1 MPAKQKPE
9 APDASHEPKP
19 VTAFFNRIGRATSR
33 VTGRPVVTVGA
44 VMLIVVWLAV
54 GPIFA
59 FSDTWQLI
67 MNTITSIVTFLMVF
81 LMQSTQTRDTAA
93 LQLKLDE
100 LIRAVDGAENKTI
113 ALDDADEDELTAAH
127 EKYKRIAEGADVPAR
142 KSPTRGA

>member
-1 MPAKQKPE
+1 MPAQQKSTAPE
-9 APDASHEPKP
+9 AAREAKP

-44 VMLIVVWLAV
+44 VLLIVVWLAV

-100 LIRAVDGAENKTI
+100 LIRAVDGAENKTM
-113 ALDDADEDELTAAH
+113 ALDDADEDELNAAH
-127 EKYKRIAEGADVPAR
+127 EKYKRIAEGADDPAV
-142 KSPTRGA
+142 KSLTTEA

>member
-1 MPAKQKPE
+1 MPGKQKSTDPE
-9 APDASHEPKP
+9 AVAEAKP
-19 VTAFFNRIGRATSR
+19 VTAFFNRVGRATSR

-44 VMLIVVWLAV
+44 VLLILVWLAL

-59 FSDTWQLI
+59 FSDTWQLF

-100 LIRAVDGAENKTI
+100 LIRAVDGAENKTM
-113 ALDDADEDELTAAH
+113 ALDDADEDELKAAH
-127 EKYKRIAEGADVPAR
+127 EKYKRIAEGADDPAA
-142 KSPTRGA
+142 KSPATEA